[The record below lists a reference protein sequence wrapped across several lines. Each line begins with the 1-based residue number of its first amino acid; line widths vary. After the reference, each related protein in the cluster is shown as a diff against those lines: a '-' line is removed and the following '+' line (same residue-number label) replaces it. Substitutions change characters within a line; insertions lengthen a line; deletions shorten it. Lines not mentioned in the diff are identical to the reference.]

1 MKKPQKTRP
10 TTPGG
15 PAPVPQQQPNA
26 EANKPVKPNV
36 HDATVSP
43 LLLVVPAVMLM
54 MYLYL
59 WFVPGPVVMDPWWEA
74 ADLMESASNMT
85 NAAQQLATLEK
96 AGSELKR
103 LSAQHP
109 YHARLHYFLSVYY
122 LNIEQI
128 DSAIAEAKEAVRL
141 GSGGIVNAVDGA
153 ARNLLVDA
161 TLKKAQP
168 LIDKRDF
175 NAAYQVLHDS
185 YTLAPGHKTLLVTL
199 GNTCLEK
206 NDDDCAGQYFEEALK
221 VDPQNAEIYMVLGK
235 IAKSQ
240 GRIPKAIEYLEKA
253 IALNPKL
260 SEAQNSLAILKSA
273 AHGGN

>member
-1 MKKPQKTRP
+1 MKKPQQFLV
-10 TTPGG
+10 PG
-15 PAPVPQQQPNA
+15 
-26 EANKPVKPNV
+26 
-36 HDATVSP
+36 
-43 LLLVVPAVMLM
+43 LMLFIF
-54 MYLYL
+54 LYL
-59 WFVPGPVVMDPWWEA
+59 WFVPGPVVIDPWWEA
-74 ADLMESASNMT
+74 AQLMDSASNMT
-85 NAAQQLATLEK
+85 NGAQQFATFEK

-109 YHARLHYFLSVYY
+109 YHARLRFFLSGYY
-122 LNIEQI
+122 LNTGQL

-141 GSGGIVNAVDGA
+141 GSGGIVNSVDGD
-153 ARNLLVDA
+153 ARNLLVSA

-185 YTLAPGHKTLLVTL
+185 YTLAPRDKTLLVTL
-199 GNTCLEK
+199 GNTCVEK
-206 NDDDCAGQYFEEALK
+206 NDNDCAGQYFEEALK

-260 SEAQNSLAILKSA
+260 SEAKNSLAILKSA
-273 AHGGN
+273 AGGGN